1 MIKLLCILLI
11 VIPFKPFAQRENI
24 DTLNFKS
31 VVLSNLIAKKIN
43 SERKKKKLD
52 SLSYNN
58 ELSRMTLNHVQYM
71 ADNNVVGHE
80 QQNKQTNNLEK
91 RLIFFEG
98 NNKFIAESVAS
109 IDLRSL
115 IVKSKGRLGYDKLA
129 KLIYDKWK
137 KSSFDYQKIINQKYY
152 YINQQIVLKNGVLYI
167 CITLASKPFIESY
180 DYNKGKRIYVKKAKP
195 CRSCKA
201 VQKKINSGLGH
212 VGWYSVSNDSVYYW
226 NTKYYYKG
234 KRRRNNVK
242 LIFNKKGTVAI
253 DVIHHEQINCD
264 GKSAFDRSLYHDGYY
279 IGYIT
284 KKSLKNN
291 ISRSQSLIQ
300 IYVGKIPAFKD
311 TFFQVD
317 LNYSK
322 KRKPCMNNSI
332 IFVNPDFFEPAEYFD
347 FPEPVV
353 NESNQIVI
361 KDSLVVKV
369 PFKRNQTNENIK
381 VFDPL
386 VNALDSIT
394 KENHIVKTVYYTGI
408 ASIEGNEKNNKKLI
422 NKRGALIKDYL
433 FKFYPKIEFKSQ
445 FYENFDDFRDGL
457 SIIGYS
463 DVAKLNNSE
472 LRSWTNLNR
481 DEKKI
486 SELLNSTRQSLVS
499 ISFHYE
505 IKLENINYALSVKH
519 IQDLINS
526 NNPKRALIYLQIMG
540 HKAIQGSKAIKD
552 SLFNLNIPQS
562 LFFKDLNWN
571 YFVYRLNID
580 NQKITHVDLNNL
592 FKIGAIKNKA
602 KFLEYRLMFNV
613 FNNSN
618 AINTSDFSEVLKS
631 VSSKKQIAWLE
642 TLDLVSGVQTKRYS
656 SQMAAPLIVKMTLKN
671 KFNAYQTYFVSQYL
685 IDWGFTMEPY
695 LLLSKFARQKN
706 VFPKLYKQYIKLG
719 YFLQQFNNKREWK
732 KIKAAM
738 TLLSQKNPQE
748 YCDIFMWNQMGVRA
762 LENKEVSKIFCE
774 TCR

>member
-1 MIKLLCILLI
+1 MIRLLCILLI
-11 VIPFKPFAQRENI
+11 VIPFKTFAQREYI
-24 DTLNFKS
+24 DTLNLKS
-31 VVLSNLIAKKIN
+31 TVLSNLISKKIN

-52 SLSYNN
+52 SLSYND

-71 ADNNVVGHE
+71 ADNSIVGHE
-80 QQNKQTNNLEK
+80 QQNKQTNNLER
-91 RLIFFEG
+91 RLEFFEG

-115 IVKSKGRLGYDKLA
+115 IVKSKGRYGYDKLA

-137 KSSFDYQKIINQKYY
+137 KSSFDYQQIINEKYY
-152 YINQQIVLKNGVLYI
+152 YINQQVVLKNGFLYI

-180 DYNKGKRIYVKKAKP
+180 EYDKGKRLYVKKAKP
-195 CRSCKA
+195 CRNCKG

-226 NTKYYYKG
+226 NTKYYHKG
-234 KRRRNNVK
+234 KRKRNNTK
-242 LIFNKKGTVAI
+242 LIFNKKGTIAI
-253 DVIHHEQINCD
+253 DVIHHEQINCE
-264 GKSAFDRSLYHDGYY
+264 GKTAFDRSLYHDGYY

-291 ISRSQSLIQ
+291 MSNSPSLIQ
-300 IYVGKIPAFKD
+300 VYAGKIPAFKD

-322 KRKPCMNNSI
+322 KWKPCMNNSI

-347 FPEPVV
+347 FPEPIVKK
-353 NESNQIVI
+353 SNQIVI
-361 KDSLVVKV
+361 KDSLIVKV
-369 PFKRNQTNENIK
+369 PFKRNQTNENVE

-386 VNALDSIT
+386 IKALDSIT
-394 KENHIVKTVYYTGI
+394 KEKHVVKTIYYTGI
-408 ASIEGNEKNNKKLI
+408 ASIEGSEKNNKKLI
-422 NKRGALIKDYL
+422 RKRGALIKDYL
-433 FKFYPKIEFKSQ
+433 FKFYPNIEFKSQ
-445 FYENFDDFRDGL
+445 FYENFNDFRDGL
-457 SIIGYS
+457 RLIGYA
-463 DVAKLNNSE
+463 DIAKLNNKE

-481 DEKKI
+481 DELKI

-499 ISFHYE
+499 ISFRDE
-505 IKLENINYALSVKH
+505 IKLENINYTLSVKH

-526 NNPKRALIYLQIMG
+526 NSPNSALVYFQIMG
-540 HKAIQGSKAIKD
+540 HKAMKGNTGIKD
-552 SLFNLNIPQS
+552 SLFNLKIPQT
-562 LFFKDLNWN
+562 LIFKNLNWN
-571 YFVYRLNID
+571 YFVYRLNMG
-580 NQKITHVDLNNL
+580 NQKITEVDLNNL
-592 FKIGAIKNKA
+592 FKTGAIKNKA
-602 KFLEYRLMFNV
+602 EFLEYRLMFNV
-613 FNNSN
+613 FNNGN
-618 AINTSDFSEVLKS
+618 AINTSDFSEVLAS
-631 VSSKKQIAWLE
+631 LSSKKQIAWLE

-656 SQMAAPLIVKMTLKN
+656 PQIATPLIVEMTLKN

-706 VFPKLYKQYIKLG
+706 AFPKLYKQYIKLG

-732 KIKAAM
+732 RIKAAM
-738 TLLSQKNPQE
+738 IILSQKKPQE
-748 YCDIFMWNQMGVRA
+748 YCDIFKWDQMGVRA

>member
-31 VVLSNLIAKKIN
+31 AVLSNLIAKKIN

-52 SLSYNN
+52 SLSYNY

-71 ADNNVVGHE
+71 ADNSIVGHE
-80 QQNKQTNNLEK
+80 QQNKQTNNLER
-91 RLIFFEG
+91 RLEFFEG

-109 IDLRSL
+109 VDLRSL
-115 IVKSKGRLGYDKLA
+115 IVKSKGRYGYDKLA
-129 KLIYDKWK
+129 KIIYDKWK
-137 KSSFDYQKIINQKYY
+137 KSSFDYQQIINQKYY
-152 YINQQIVLKNGVLYI
+152 YINQQVVLKNGFLYI

-180 DYNKGKRIYVKKAKP
+180 DYNKGESLYVKKAKP
-195 CRSCKA
+195 CRNCKR
-201 VQKKINSGLGH
+201 VQKKINSGSGH

-234 KRRRNNVK
+234 KRKRSNVK
-242 LIFNKKGTVAI
+242 LIFNKKGTIAI

-264 GKSAFDRSLYHDGYY
+264 GKTAFDRSLYHDGYY
-279 IGYIT
+279 IGYVT

-291 ISRSQSLIQ
+291 INHSPSLIQ
-300 IYVGKIPAFKD
+300 IYVGKVPAFKD

-332 IFVNPDFFEPAEYFD
+332 IFVNPDFFEPAEYFN

-353 NESNQIVI
+353 KKSNQIVI
-361 KDSLVVKV
+361 KDSLIVKV

-386 VNALDSIT
+386 IKVLDSIT
-394 KENHIVKTVYYTGI
+394 RENHIVKTIYYTGI

-445 FYENFDDFRDGL
+445 FYENFNDFRDGL
-457 SIIGYS
+457 RLMGYA
-463 DVAKLNNSE
+463 DIANLNNKE

-481 DEKKI
+481 DELKI

-499 ISFHYE
+499 ISFHDE
-505 IKLENINYALSVKH
+505 IKLENINYTLSVKH

-526 NNPKRALIYLQIMG
+526 NNPKSALIYFQIMG
-540 HKAIQGSKAIKD
+540 HKAMQGNIAIKD

-571 YFVYRLNID
+571 YFVCKLNTG
-580 NQKITHVDLNNL
+580 NQRITQVDLNNL
-592 FKIGAIKNKA
+592 FKAGAIKNKA
-602 KFLEYRLMFNV
+602 EFLEYRLMFNV

-618 AINTSDFSEVLKS
+618 AINTSDFSEVLAS

-642 TLDLVSGVQTKRYS
+642 TLELVSGVQTKRYS
-656 SQMAAPLIVKMTLKN
+656 SQIAAPLIVEMTLKN

-732 KIKAAM
+732 RIKAAM
-738 TLLSQKNPQE
+738 VLLSQKNPQE
-748 YCDIFMWNQMGVRA
+748 YCDIFKWNQMGVRA
-762 LENKEVSKIFCE
+762 LENKEVAKIFCE